1 MKNKTVRIDIGD
13 GAKEVLKTAGI
24 TVVGI
29 ASLCVAYRFGYK
41 VAVDK
46 ATIGL
51 HVLERVEPG
60 FVGHVM
66 ELTKKYDQLY
76 RK

>member
-46 ATIGL
+46 VTIGL
-51 HVLERVEPG
+51 HALERVEPG

-66 ELTKKYDQLY
+66 ELTKKHSQLY